1 MLTYVQDAQWNKQL
15 IASFFSNL
23 MPLIN
28 LSHENIKRIS
38 FQSHVST
45 LDKKKNSTFSN
56 CYTGLGAGR
65 STKEPVDSFCHR
77 AP

>member
-1 MLTYVQDAQWNKQL
+1 
-15 IASFFSNL
+15 